1 MWYFLSGSQ
10 YFQLEFSSLII
21 TVYSVLSLS
30 MFIIN
35 VTPTIGGIFGL
46 YDGTIDEEVLRN
58 PHCNKIKH
66 LNDALPNN
74 SW

>member
-1 MWYFLSGSQ
+1 MKASGKIGETFLQAKTSGCTSIKYVFYFC
-10 YFQLEFSSLII
+10 
-21 TVYSVLSLS
+21 
-30 MFIIN
+30 
-35 VTPTIGGIFGL
+35 VTPTSGGIFGL